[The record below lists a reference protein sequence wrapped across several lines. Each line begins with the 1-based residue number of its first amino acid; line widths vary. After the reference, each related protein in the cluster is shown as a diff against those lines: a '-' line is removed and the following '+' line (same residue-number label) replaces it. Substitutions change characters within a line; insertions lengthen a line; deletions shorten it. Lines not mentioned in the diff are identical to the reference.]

1 MPNSLI
7 ENIGII
13 NINVNPKDITIKKD
27 IWNLITEIVLS
38 GKTVKKTLLNN
49 QNQILAYMIKNYYI

>member
-13 NINVNPKDITIKKD
+13 NISVNPKDITIKKD

-38 GKTVKKTLLNN
+38 GKTVTEN
-49 QNQILAYMIKNYYI
+49 IIK